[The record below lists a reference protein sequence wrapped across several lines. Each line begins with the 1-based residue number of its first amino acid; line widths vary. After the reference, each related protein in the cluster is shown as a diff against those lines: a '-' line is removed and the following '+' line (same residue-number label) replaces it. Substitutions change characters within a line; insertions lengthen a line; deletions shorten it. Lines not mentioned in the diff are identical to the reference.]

1 MAPFNDVSQDSEVG
15 QSRILLVEDDET
27 IARMMTDLL
36 ESTGYQVREA
46 PTGAAARALVEQV
59 RPDLIILD
67 LVLPDD
73 DGLVLCSVLKNMAN
87 APILI
92 CSGTHRRRDAFLSL
106 KLGADDFI
114 AKPFD
119 LDELEAR
126 IEAVLRR
133 AARGREAPA
142 AVADRIRVGEM
153 VISQARGTVT
163 LSGQPVHLTP
173 TEYRLLLALSTHFDQ
188 VLSRDTL
195 GQIVWGYEELDIGHL
210 IDVHIGRLR
219 HKLRRAS
226 RTAPVIITVRGRGY
240 TISADTAETSGGRKV
255 RSTLPAGS
263 PRPRS
268 RESGV
273 RVQGSGEEK

>member
-1 MAPFNDVSQDSEVG
+1 VATN
-15 QSRILLVEDDET
+15 ILLVEDDADTARTLSRALEDSGYRITT
-27 IARMMTDLL
+27 ID
-36 ESTGYQVREA
+36 TGGEA
-46 PTGAAARALVEQV
+46 TALVEDL
-59 RPDLIILD
+59 RPDLILLD
-67 LVLPDD
+67 LMLPDT
-73 DGLVLCSVLKNMAN
+73 DGLVLTTALKGLTS
-87 APILI
+87 APIII
-92 CSGTHRRRDAFLSL
+92 CSARTDQVDRVLSL

-153 VISQARGTVT
+153 VISHARGTVT